1 MLTITQAPDAVEA
14 YLDLLREV
22 LIGAVTGDRAHQI
35 VPRARDAEGPLPS
48 IDLDP
53 AARDHGLDWP
63 LTALSMIGRKRMDN
77 LRALTCEAVRNGIP
91 GDLVETGVW
100 RGGACIYMRGI
111 LHILGDRDRKVWV
124 CDSFEGLPPPDPK
137 YPADNGLD
145 LTQYGQLAISQ
156 EEVEASFA
164 RFGLLDDQVRFLKGW
179 FKDTLHSAPIDRIA
193 VLRMDGDLYESTM
206 DALTGLYHRVSPGG
220 FVIIDDYHAFEAC
233 RQAVHDFLGQN
244 GGPAPEIHEID
255 GTGTWFRTPT

>member
-1 MLTITQAPDAVEA
+1 MNARAAPDAVEA

-35 VPRARDAEGPLPS
+35 VPWAHDGTAPLPS
-48 IDLDP
+48 IAYDP
-53 AARDHGLDWP
+53 EARDKGLDWP

-77 LRALTCEAVRNGIP
+77 LRVLTREAVESGIP

-111 LHILGDRDRKVWV
+111 LHILGDRDRKIWV
-124 CDSFEGLPPPDPK
+124 CDSFEGLPLPDPK
-137 YPADNGLD
+137 YPADDGLD
-145 LTQYGQLAISQ
+145 LKQYGQLAISQ
-156 EEVEASFA
+156 EEVEANFA
-164 RFGLLDDQVRFLKGW
+164 RFGWLDDQVRFLKGW

-193 VLRMDGDLYESTM
+193 VLRLDGDLYESTM
-206 DALTGLYHRVSPGG
+206 DALSGLYERVSPGG

-233 RQAVHDFLGQN
+233 RDAVHDYLGRI
-244 GGPAPEIHEID
+244 GGALPEIHEID
-255 GTGTWFRTPT
+255 GTGTWFRKGA